1 MRLWSTRPRKRA
13 GRSTFVVEICEPRAL
28 LRCELRWLDDG
39 VGFGVVIIIEN
50 RRGRKR
56 LQSKA
61 RLEVKREFCAAGV
74 GPEIHDQSVGQ
85 QVILID
91 LPDGRLH
98 RLLNR
103 APIDF
108 RAWR

>member
-39 VGFGVVIIIEN
+39 VGFGVVIFIEN

-61 RLEVKREFCAAGV
+61 RLEVKGEFGPAAG
-74 GPEIHDQSVGQ
+74 GPENNNQSVGQ
-85 QVILID
+85 QVLPID
-91 LPDGRLH
+91 LPDERFH
-98 RLLNR
+98 ALLNE

-108 RAWR
+108 RPGR